1 MTILSLQS
9 HLALSTPIVQAPMA
23 GASNADFVVGA
34 CRLGVLGSLGAGMMS
49 SAHIH
54 DEITKIKAGT
64 DKPFNV
70 NLMILDKNLTEIY
83 SQTMPDWLDSFYQTL
98 GVTPV
103 LDDKPAHDFAEQ
115 FAVLLD
121 NPVPVASFTFGI
133 LNLPQVDAL
142 HAVGTLVIGT
152 ANMVAEVLA
161 WQDVGADGVVVQG
174 VGAGGH
180 QGGWLCEQGDRLSTL
195 ELLKLA
201 KNASTIPLISAGGI
215 ANREQVTLMLDN
227 GADMVAVGTAFLT
240 THESPINPLWKKCLL
255 SATGNDTR
263 LTRLYSGKWARGV
276 VTDYMQDFAQLD
288 NDDLPNYPTLNA
300 MTKSLRAYGAT
311 TQNSELMSLWSGVGV
326 ADCRDE
332 SMSEFVA
339 RLTACPNQP
348 NIPHYPPLF

>member
-9 HLALSTPIVQAPMA
+9 HLALSTPIAQAPMA

-49 SAHIH
+49 SAQIH
-54 DEITKIKAGT
+54 DEINKIKAGT

-70 NLMILDKNLTEIY
+70 NLMILDKSLTQTY
-83 SQTMPDWLDSFYQTL
+83 SQTMPDWLDNFYQTL

-152 ANMVAEVLA
+152 ANTVAEVLA

-195 ELLKLA
+195 E
-201 KNASTIPLISAGGI
+201 
-215 ANREQVTLMLDN
+215 R
-227 GADMVAVGTAFLT
+227 
-240 THESPINPLWKKCLL
+240 
-255 SATGNDTR
+255 
-263 LTRLYSGKWARGV
+263 
-276 VTDYMQDFAQLD
+276 
-288 NDDLPNYPTLNA
+288 
-300 MTKSLRAYGAT
+300 
-311 TQNSELMSLWSGVGV
+311 
-326 ADCRDE
+326 
-332 SMSEFVA
+332 
-339 RLTACPNQP
+339 
-348 NIPHYPPLF
+348 